1 MFYGAQ
7 LVEPGAMY
15 YYNKTLQSCHNLK
28 ETYYN
33 IYNILLILGF
43 ILLFGGL
50 LYIRYKGKLSPI
62 EQKLKQN
69 KKHEYIISKVRN
81 YQDAKRQ
88 TTDAQLITK
97 LPEYNNE
104 YDLISENY
112 MFNIYEQYRNQE
124 ENKHA
129 PQNKFIDQIN
139 LYYEIKEKYKDEY
152 DTKIKETSQRKEIR
166 HAK

>member
-33 IYNILLILGF
+33 IYYNILLILGF

-104 YDLISENY
+104 YDLIS
-112 MFNIYEQYRNQE
+112 R
-124 ENKHA
+124 K
-129 PQNKFIDQIN
+129 
-139 LYYEIKEKYKDEY
+139 LYV
-152 DTKIKETSQRKEIR
+152 
-166 HAK
+166 